1 MNVGQRLMSLGAV
14 LLLAVGVYF
23 GMDRP
28 SAAKLETDNFIQGVN
43 NRAIQSGLS
52 EGKIIYSSAEER
64 LHNRRLIAVGPAAL
78 GLLLLGIGWAVSG
91 RPASQPSRS
100 AVEDSDHSPM

>member
-1 MNVGQRLMSLGAV
+1 MNVGQRLMALGAG

-23 GMDRP
+23 GIDRP
-28 SAAKLETDNFIQGVN
+28 SAAKLETDNFIQEVN
-43 NRAIQSGLS
+43 NRAIQSGLRQ
-52 EGKIIYSSAEER
+52 GKLVYSTAEER
-64 LHNRRLIAVGPAAL
+64 LYNRRWIAVGPAAL

-100 AVEDSDHSPM
+100 AVEDSD